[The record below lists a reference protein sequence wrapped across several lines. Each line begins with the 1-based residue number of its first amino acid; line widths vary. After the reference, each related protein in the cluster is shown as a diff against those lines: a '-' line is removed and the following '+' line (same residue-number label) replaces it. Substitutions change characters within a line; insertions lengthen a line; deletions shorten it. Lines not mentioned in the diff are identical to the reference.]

1 MICCCEKCRFVFE
14 SVVMLEQ
21 CPDCGHGSVRAA
33 TKCEKEEYAAN
44 RALYGPMRVYG
55 AKRLMVKPDRARSL
69 YTKRAAARS
78 W

>member
-33 TKCEKEEYAAN
+33 TKWEKEEYAAN
-44 RALYGPMRVYG
+44 RALYGPMQVYG
-55 AKRLMVKPDRARSL
+55 PKQLVVKPARAYSL
-69 YTKRAAARS
+69 YAKRAAASS